1 MKVKLEYSIILPHVI
16 LSVRVRILQEKE
28 AIEYMKKFLIVV
40 GILVGLVAAGVG
52 GYAYY
57 LYDTA
62 KDAVNGMH
70 EKVET
75 DKPKPIVTGE
85 KKDLKP
91 ISIMLLGVD
100 EREGDRGRSD
110 TMIVIAID
118 PKEEKMLMFNIPRDT
133 RTEIIGK
140 GYDDKINH
148 AYAFGG
154 TQMAMDTA
162 ENFLDT
168 PIDYYVKVNM
178 ESFRDIVNAVGG
190 VEVDN
195 PKAFDYEGYSFPAGK
210 QELDG
215 KAALA
220 YSRMRYEDTK
230 GDLGRNDRQRQIIT
244 SIIDKGASVSSIT
257 KFDNILDILGEN
269 VKTNMTFDEMKDIQK
284 NYKGA
289 RHNIA
294 STEFKSTGKMIDGT
308 WYGIVDETEQE
319 RVQSLLKEYL
329 N

>member
-1 MKVKLEYSIILPHVI
+1 
-16 LSVRVRILQEKE
+16 
-28 AIEYMKKFLIVV
+28 MKKFLIVV
-40 GILVGLVAAGVG
+40 GILLGLAAAGIG

-62 KDAVNGMH
+62 KSAVNNMH

-75 DKPKPIVTGE
+75 DKPKPIVKG
-85 KKDLKP
+85 KDVKP

-100 EREGDRGRSD
+100 ERSGDRGRSD
-110 TMIVIAID
+110 TIIIMGIR
-118 PKEEKMLMFNIPRDT
+118 PQENKMLMFSIPRDT

-140 GYDDKINH
+140 GKDDKINH

-154 TQMAMDTA
+154 TQMALDTV

-178 ESFRDIVNAVGG
+178 ESFKDIVNTVGG
-190 VEVDN
+190 VNVNN
-195 PKAFDYEGYSFPAGK
+195 PRAFDYEGYSFPAGE
-210 QELDG
+210 QTLDG

-220 YSRMRYEDTK
+220 YSRMRYEDPK

-244 SIIDKGASVSSIT
+244 SIIDKGANVSSIT

-269 VKTNMTFDEMKDIQK
+269 VKTNITFDEMKDIQK

-289 RHNIA
+289 RHNIE
-294 STEFKSTGKMIDGT
+294 STEIKSSGKMMNGT
-308 WYGIVDETEQE
+308 YYGIVDDAE
-319 RVQSLLKEYL
+319 RQRIQNLLKEYL

>member
-1 MKVKLEYSIILPHVI
+1 
-16 LSVRVRILQEKE
+16 
-28 AIEYMKKFLIVV
+28 MKKFFIIL
-40 GILVGLVAAGVG
+40 GIIIGLAVIGVG
-52 GYAYY
+52 GYAFY
-57 LYDTA
+57 LYDSA
-62 KDAVNGMH
+62 KDAVTDMH

-75 DKPKPIVTGE
+75 DKPKPIITG
-85 KKDLKP
+85 KKKELKP

-100 EREGDRGRSD
+100 EREGDKGRSD
-110 TMIVIAID
+110 TIIIVAVD
-118 PKEEKMLMFNIPRDT
+118 PKEDKMLMFSIPRDT

-140 GYDDKINH
+140 EFDDKINH

-154 TQMAMDTA
+154 TQMAMDTV

-190 VEVDN
+190 VEVNN
-195 PKAFDYEGYSFPAGK
+195 PRAFDYEGYSFPAGK

-220 YSRMRYEDTK
+220 YSRMRYEDPK
-230 GDLGRNDRQRQIIT
+230 GDLGRNDRQRQVIT
-244 SIIDKGASVSSIT
+244 SIIDKGARVSSIT
-257 KFDNILDILGEN
+257 KFDNILDILSEN
-269 VKTNMTFDEMKDIQK
+269 VKTNMTFQEMKDIQK

-289 RHNIA
+289 RHNME
-294 STEFKSTGKMIDGT
+294 STEIKSSGKMIGGT
-308 WYGIVDETEQE
+308 YYGIVDETEQQ
-319 RVQSLLKEYL
+319 RIHDLLNEYL

>member
-1 MKVKLEYSIILPHVI
+1 
-16 LSVRVRILQEKE
+16 
-28 AIEYMKKFLIVV
+28 MKKFFIVL
-40 GILVGLVAAGVG
+40 GILVGLAVISAG

-62 KDAVNGMH
+62 KDAVTDMH

-75 DKPKPIVTGE
+75 DKPKPIIAG
-85 KKDLKP
+85 KKKELKP

-100 EREGDRGRSD
+100 ERKGDRGRSD
-110 TMIVIAID
+110 TIIIVALD
-118 PKEEKMLMFNIPRDT
+118 PKKDKMLMFSIPRDT

-140 GYDDKINH
+140 GFEDKINH

-154 TQMAMDTA
+154 TQMAMDTV

-168 PIDYYVKVNM
+168 SIDYYVKVNM

-195 PKAFDYEGYSFPAGK
+195 PRAFDYEGYSFPAGK

-220 YSRMRYEDTK
+220 YSRMRYEDPK
-230 GDLGRNDRQRQIIT
+230 GDLGRNDRQRQVIT
-244 SIIDKGASVSSIT
+244 SIIDKGARVSSIT
-257 KFDNILDILGEN
+257 KFDNILDILSEN

-289 RHNIA
+289 RHKME
-294 STEFKSTGKMIDGT
+294 STEIKSSGKMIGGT
-308 WYGIVDETEQE
+308 YYGLVDEAEQQ
-319 RVQSLLKEYL
+319 RIHDLLNEYL

>member
-1 MKVKLEYSIILPHVI
+1 
-16 LSVRVRILQEKE
+16 
-28 AIEYMKKFLIVV
+28 MKKFFIVV
-40 GILVGLVAAGVG
+40 GILVGLALISAG

-62 KDAVNGMH
+62 KDAVTDMH

-75 DKPKPIVTGE
+75 DKPKPIITG
-85 KKDLKP
+85 KKKELKP

-100 EREGDRGRSD
+100 ERKGDRGRSD
-110 TMIVIAID
+110 TIIIVALD
-118 PKEEKMLMFNIPRDT
+118 PKEDKMLMFSIPRDT

-140 GYDDKINH
+140 DFDDKINH

-154 TQMAMDTA
+154 TQMAMDTV
-162 ENFLDT
+162 ENFLST
-168 PIDYYVKVNM
+168 SIDYYVKVNM

-190 VEVDN
+190 VEVNN
-195 PKAFDYEGYSFPAGK
+195 PRAFDYEGYSFPAGK

-220 YSRMRYEDTK
+220 YSRMRYEDPK
-230 GDLGRNDRQRQIIT
+230 GDLGRNDRQRQVIT
-244 SIIDKGASVSSIT
+244 SIIDKGARVSSIS
-257 KFDNILDILGEN
+257 KFDNILDILSEN

-289 RHNIA
+289 RHKME
-294 STEFKSTGKMIDGT
+294 STEIKSSGKMIGGT
-308 WYGIVDETEQE
+308 YYGLVDEAEQQ
-319 RVQSLLKEYL
+319 RIHDLLNEYL

>member
-1 MKVKLEYSIILPHVI
+1 MTF
-16 LSVRVRILQEKE
+16 
-28 AIEYMKKFLIVV
+28 MKKFLIVTGV
-40 GILVGLVAAGVG
+40 LIGLVLLGLG

-62 KDAVNGMH
+62 KDAVNDMH

-75 DKPKPIVTGE
+75 DQPKPVITGK

-91 ISIMLLGVD
+91 ISILLLGVD

-110 TMIVIAID
+110 TMIVVAID
-118 PKEEKMLMFNIPRDT
+118 PKSDKMLMFNIPRDT

-140 GYDDKINH
+140 GYEDKINH

-162 ENFLDT
+162 EHFLDT
-168 PIDYYVKVNM
+168 SLDYYVKVNM

-195 PKAFDYEGYSFPAGK
+195 PKAFDYQGYSFPAGK

-215 KAALA
+215 TEALA

-244 SIIDKGASVSSIT
+244 SIINKGANVSSIT

-269 VKTNMTFDEMKDIQK
+269 VKTNMTFDEMKKIQK

-289 RHNIA
+289 RHQINY
-294 STEFKSTGKMIDGT
+294 TEFKSTGKMIGNT
-308 WYGIVDETEQE
+308 WYGIVDESEQL
-319 RVQSLLKEYL
+319 RVQNLLKEFL
-329 N
+329 NK

>member
-1 MKVKLEYSIILPHVI
+1 
-16 LSVRVRILQEKE
+16 
-28 AIEYMKKFLIVV
+28 MKKFLIVV
-40 GILVGLVAAGVG
+40 GIVVGLAAASLG

-62 KDAVNGMH
+62 KDAVNDMH

-75 DKPKPIVTGE
+75 DRPKPIVTGK

-91 ISIMLLGVD
+91 ISILLLGVD
-100 EREGDRGRSD
+100 ERVGDRGRSD
-110 TMIVIAID
+110 TMIVIGID
-118 PKEEKMLMFNIPRDT
+118 PKEDKMLMFNIPRDT

-140 GYDDKINH
+140 GVDDKINH

-154 TQMAMDTA
+154 TQMAMDTV
-162 ENFLDT
+162 ENFLNT
-168 PIDYYVKVNM
+168 SIDYYVKVNM

-195 PKAFDYEGYSFPAGK
+195 PKAFDYGGYSFPAGK
-210 QELDG
+210 QELGGD
-215 KAALA
+215 AALA
-220 YSRMRYEDTK
+220 YSRMRYEDLK

-244 SIIDKGASVSSIT
+244 SIINKGASVSSIT
-257 KFDNILDILGEN
+257 KFDNILNILGEN

-289 RHNIA
+289 RKNIE
-294 STEFKSTGKMIDGT
+294 STELNSTGKMIGGT
-308 WYGIVDETEQE
+308 WYGLINETEQQ
-319 RVQSLLKEYL
+319 RVQNLLKDYL
-329 N
+329 KE